1 MGFLFYITLAK
12 VMICGSLVFIKKNFF
27 DLIFLANLL
36 SVWSVWVVVHI
47 FVYKEGKVISEPS
60 GSSHIII
67 NL

>member
-1 MGFLFYITLAK
+1 MWQFSFY
-12 VMICGSLVFIKKNFF
+12 KKNFL
-27 DLIFLANLL
+27 DLIFPTNLL